1 MLCVLISHHLVAFC
15 KPGYTAQVVYE
26 NTIKG
31 TNTTQLSILHQT
43 QVQVSFNGLSRSA
56 AGC

>member
-1 MLCVLISHHLVAFC
+1 MLCALISNHLVTFY
-15 KPGYTAQVVYE
+15 KPAYSTQELYE
-26 NTIKG
+26 KTQLKR

-56 AGC
+56 A